1 VGVGFQIEVVNT
13 NNQLMLRR
21 LIITVFSLIF
31 IIAVSSGQVRVR
43 LFSDRT
49 PESAVFSVTSGKY
62 EFNSNN
68 GFSLILEEDGPVII
82 SRYNGKLAVKI
93 KGIKGF
99 LCDSLSFT
107 GKTGKDFFSLR
118 INGPHA
124 LRKYYSGDLYCFP
137 DMATLLFINSCDIE
151 SYISGVVETEGGR
164 GKNIEYF
171 KTQAIIARTYLYKNF
186 DRHNSDRFNVCDNTH
201 CQAYNGLSN
210 DLIIKKAVSETRG
223 LVIIDK
229 DSTLIISA
237 FHSNCGGETSSSED
251 VWLSELP
258 YLKKVID
265 PYCLTSRNATWS
277 KVISVNDWLIML
289 ENSGY
294 TGRTDDPSL
303 LSFYQKTRVPDYITG
318 TFRMPLRDIRA
329 NLNLMS
335 TFFSVIPRG
344 DSLLIKGRGYG
355 HGVGLCQEGAMV
367 MAEKGF
373 SYKQIIDF
381 YYTGVDITDIKNA
394 VILPPNL

>member
-1 VGVGFQIEVVNT
+1 MF
-13 NNQLMLRR
+13 RR
-21 LIITVFSLIF
+21 LIITIFSLF
-31 IIAVSSGQVRVR
+31 FFVAVASAQVRVR
-43 LFSDRT
+43 LFSDYV
-49 PESAVFSVTSGKY
+49 PESAVFSVTYGKY

-68 GFSLILEEDGPVII
+68 GVILVVGKDDPVLIT
-82 SRYNGKLAVKI
+82 RYNGKLAVKLRAT
-93 KGIKGF
+93 KGF
-99 LCDSLSFT
+99 ICDSLSLT
-107 GKTGKDFFSLR
+107 GKTGNDFFSLR
-118 INGPHA
+118 INGPSPE
-124 LRKYYSGDLYCFP
+124 RKFYSGDLYCFP
-137 DMATLLFINSCDIE
+137 DMATLVFVNSCDIE

-186 DRHNSDRFNVCDNTH
+186 GRHISDRFNVCDNTH
-201 CQAYNGLSN
+201 CQAYNGLSD
-210 DLIIKKAVSETRG
+210 DLVIKKAVSETRG
-223 LVIIDK
+223 LVIIGK
-229 DSTLIISA
+229 DSALIISA

-277 KVISVNDWLIML
+277 KVISVHDWLIML
-289 ENSGY
+289 EKSGY
-294 TGRTDDPSL
+294 KGITDDPSL
-303 LSFYQKTRVPDYITG
+303 LSFYQKTRVPDYISG

-344 DSLLIKGRGYG
+344 DSLLLMGRGYG

-373 SYKQIIDF
+373 SFKQIIDF
-381 YYTGVDITDIKNA
+381 YYAGVIITDIKNA
-394 VILPPNL
+394 VILPQD